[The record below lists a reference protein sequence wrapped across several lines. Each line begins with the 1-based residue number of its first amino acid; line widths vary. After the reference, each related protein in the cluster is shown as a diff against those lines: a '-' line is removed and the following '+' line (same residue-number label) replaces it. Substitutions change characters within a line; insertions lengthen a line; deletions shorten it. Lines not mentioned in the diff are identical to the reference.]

1 VLRRRSWR
9 RFVTLEGATASIVAG
24 YALERSVVGVALNLI
39 FLAAFALAWW
49 WAGRR
54 SAEG

>member
-9 RFVTLEGATASIVAG
+9 RFVTLEVATASIVAG